1 MTNITNV
8 DLDGTF
14 RLAFTRVN
22 ESIDRINSVANT
34 ENIVTA
40 NSAIFRAN
48 NSIDF
53 ITLFNDSPAAIAN
66 EAKIKF
72 NFNDNV
78 SEDTFGFISVITK
91 NIVNNS
97 EEGDMEFG
105 VSSSGAPITKLTLAA
120 NGQLSVPLADNYE
133 NTVTANNVITNKKYV
148 NDQDVAV
155 LGDAL
160 ALAIALG

>member
-1 MTNITNV
+1 MANITNV

-34 ENIVTA
+34 ENLVTA

-48 NSIDF
+48 NNIDF
-53 ITLFNDSPAAIAN
+53 ITLYNDSPAAISN

-72 NFNDNV
+72 NFNDSV
-78 SEDTFGFISVITK
+78 SEDTFGSLSVITK
-91 NIVNNS
+91 NVTNS
-97 EEGDMEFG
+97 AEESDMEFG
-105 VSSSGAPITKLTLAA
+105 VSSSGAVITKLTLAA
-120 NGQLSVPLADNYE
+120 NGQLYVPLSDNYE
-133 NTVTANNVITNKKYV
+133 NTVITDNVITNKKYV